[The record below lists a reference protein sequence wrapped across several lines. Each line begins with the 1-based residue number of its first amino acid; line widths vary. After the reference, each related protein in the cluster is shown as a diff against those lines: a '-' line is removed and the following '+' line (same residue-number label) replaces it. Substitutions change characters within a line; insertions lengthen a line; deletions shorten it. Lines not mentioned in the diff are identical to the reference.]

1 MQLKQL
7 TILGSMLITISVFTA
22 CGGGSDDSPA
32 LSGDAKYAIEYK
44 GLTFFEQDKAIS
56 SYRLTSLSDGEFNA
70 LEKNQ
75 QLLVA
80 DKLLSTLFFGYKSQE
95 LQEMI
100 NEGSF
105 VSGVQKSLT
114 SELNDKAWLE
124 AEILN
129 EEKYRRYSS
138 NEQEAVDILARFFT
152 AKDLDKYYFNN
163 WIAYILTQTIMFSPS
178 YELDSSHSPNIA
190 RVYNRIVTLLEDE
203 GSMRYITYLHMMS
216 EDNWR
221 RFRSPEDNGR
231 EMLEIYTLDMDDN
244 HVPIAAKSLQNWKL
258 DRDNDT
264 LVVGLNENTE
274 ELSLFNTTIINGDDF
289 YRELAKSDSFTY
301 GVVRRLVSFFFID
314 YDANAVDRVTDTIV
328 SSNPKTWQDILKQ
341 IVFSK
346 EYLLDSSR
354 GKSAEELYYS
364 LARKMDYKHR
374 DTTFHYFKGYL
385 EDMHQASMKYKLGK
399 LKRVPLDT
407 LSFASYHKMFREQVL
422 LRRTNPDAQSDY
434 DNWGRQGWS
443 DSFLDNSNFTYNDE
457 DDEGSLESLINYLFR
472 TLIAREASTTELA
485 MFKNHMLELD
495 EGENVLLYQFNMFSS
510 RDDRDRFKR
519 NIAFVVLE
527 YISRV
532 DDLYMQREVK

>member
-301 GVVRRLVSFFFID
+301 GVVRRLVGFFFID

-354 GKSAEELYYS
+354 AKSAEELYYS

>member
-7 TILGSMLITISVFTA
+7 TILGIVLLSISTFTA

-32 LSGDAKYAIEYK
+32 LSGDAKYTIEYK
-44 GLTFFEQDKAIS
+44 GLTFFEQDKSIS
-56 SYRLTSLSDGEFNA
+56 SYKLTSLSDGEFNA
-70 LEKNQ
+70 LKPNQ
-75 QLLVA
+75 QLVVA
-80 DKLLSTLFFGYKSQE
+80 DKLLSTLFFGYKSQT
-95 LQEMI
+95 LQAMI
-100 NEGSF
+100 DEGSF
-105 VSGVQKSLT
+105 ISGVQKALIT
-114 SELNDKAWLE
+114 NLNDKAWLE
-124 AEILN
+124 AEILDG
-129 EEKYRRYSS
+129 EKYAQYSS
-138 NEQEAVDILARFFT
+138 NEQEAVDVLARFFT

-163 WIAYILTQTIMFSPS
+163 WVAYILTQTIMFSPS
-178 YELDSSHSPNIA
+178 YELDSIHSPNIA

-231 EMLEIYTLDMDDN
+231 EMLEIYTFDMNDS
-244 HVPIAAKSLQNWKL
+244 HVPTAAQALQNWKL

-274 ELSLFNTTIINGDDF
+274 ELNLFNTTIVNGDDF
-289 YRELAKSDSFTY
+289 YRELVKSDSFTY
-301 GVVRRLVSFFFID
+301 GIVRRLVSFFFID
-314 YDANAVDRVTDTIV
+314 YDADAVDSVTDTIV
-328 SSNPKTWQDILKQ
+328 SSNPETWQDILKQ

-346 EYLLDSSR
+346 EYLLNSSR
-354 GKSAEELYYS
+354 AKSAEELYYS

-374 DTTFHYFKGYL
+374 NTTFHYLKWYL

-407 LSFASYHKMFREQVL
+407 LSFASYHKMLREELL
-422 LRRTNPDAQSDY
+422 LRRTNPDAQTDY

-443 DSFLDNSNFTYNDE
+443 DSFLDNSNFTYNYEDE
-457 DDEGSLESLINYLFR
+457 EGSLESFINYLFT
-472 TLIAREASTTELA
+472 TLIAREASPEELT
-485 MFKNHMLELD
+485 MFKNHMLEVD
-495 EGENVLLYQFNMFSS
+495 EGVNVLLYQFNMFSS

>member
-354 GKSAEELYYS
+354 AKSAEELYYS